1 MIEFLQKLI
10 KIQSL
15 SPRDEG
21 CFDLIEERLNKLEF
35 NCERINYANVENLYA
50 TYGDK
55 GKLFCFLGH
64 TDVVPTGPEEQ
75 WTHPPFS
82 AHIDGDLLYGRG
94 TADMKAS
101 IAAFLESLEEFFAT
115 SPELNYRI
123 AILLTSNEEGD
134 AIDGFIDKI
143 VDDMIEKDE
152 KIDLCLVGEPTSYE
166 KIGDSVR
173 IGRRGSLGGSL
184 RIIGKQGHI
193 AYPENVDNPIFSASD
208 VIVKLKNTTWDNGNA
223 IFQPTSFQISNI
235 HSGTGAKNIVP
246 GDLDMLFNFRYSTE
260 STKET
265 LIAEFESILNEL
277 NIEYEIEWKLSG
289 LPYLT
294 KEDNLKDVVVQSI
307 QDITGY
313 TPNLNAKGGTS
324 DGRFIAKMGT
334 EIVELGPLNE
344 TIHQIDE
351 HVKISEIVTLQKIYT
366 NILINLNN
374 KLKIN

>member
-10 KIQSL
+10 QIQSI

-21 CFDLIEERLNKLEF
+21 CFDLIEERLNKLDF
-35 NCERINYANVENLYA
+35 KCERIDYLNVENLYA

-55 GKLFCFLGH
+55 GKIFCFLGH
-64 TDVVPTGPEEQ
+64 TDVVPTGPEDQ

-82 AHIDGDLLYGRG
+82 GHIEGDVMYGRG

-101 IAAFLESLEEFFAT
+101 IAAFIESLEEFMD
-115 SPELNYRI
+115 SKLDLNFRI
-123 AILLTSNEEGD
+123 AVLLTSNEEGD
-134 AIDGFIDKI
+134 AADGFIDKI

-152 KIDLCLVGEPTSYE
+152 KIDLCLVGEPTSYK
-166 KIGDSVR
+166 KIGDSIR

-184 RIIGKQGHI
+184 KIIGKQGHI
-193 AYPENVDNPIFSASD
+193 AYPENVVNPIFSASD
-208 VIVKLKNTTWDNGNA
+208 VIVKLKNTVWDNGNA

-246 GDLDMLFNFRYSTE
+246 GELDMFFNFRYSTE
-260 STKET
+260 STHEK
-265 LIAEFESILNEL
+265 LMSEFESILKEL
-277 NIEYEIEWKLSG
+277 NVEYEIDWKLSG

-294 KEDNLKDVVVQSI
+294 KEDNLKDVVVESI
-307 QDITGY
+307 ENITGY
-313 TPNLNAKGGTS
+313 SPDLNAKGGTS

-351 HVKISEIVTLQKIYT
+351 HVKISEIELLQKIYT
-366 NILINLNN
+366 NILNNLNQ
-374 KLKIN
+374 KLA

>member
-1 MIEFLQKLI
+1 MIEFLQELI

-21 CFDLIEERLNKLEF
+21 CFDLIEEKLNKLEF
-35 NCERINYANVENLYA
+35 NCERINYKNVENLYA

-64 TDVVPTGPEEQ
+64 TDVVPTGPEER

-82 AHIDGDLLYGRG
+82 AHIDGDVLYGRG

-134 AIDGFIDKI
+134 AADGFIDMI
-143 VDDMIEKDE
+143 VDDMIEKDK
-152 KIDLCLVGEPTSYE
+152 KIDLCLVGEPTSYK

-173 IGRRGSLGGSL
+173 IGRRGSLGGTL
-184 RIIGKQGHI
+184 KIIGKQGHI

-223 IFQPTSFQISNI
+223 IFHPTSFQISNI
-235 HSGTGAKNIVP
+235 HSGTGANNIVP

-265 LIAEFESILNEL
+265 LISEFESILKEL
-277 NIEYEIEWKLSG
+277 NIKYEIEWKLSG
-289 LPYLT
+289 LPYFT
-294 KEDNLKDVVVQSI
+294 KKDNLKDVVVHSI
-307 QDITGY
+307 KNVTGY
-313 TPNLNAKGGTS
+313 TPDLNAKGGTS

-351 HVKISEIVTLQKIYT
+351 HVKISEIFTLKDIYT
-366 NILINLNN
+366 DILKGLNT
-374 KLKIN
+374 KLS

>member
-35 NCERINYANVENLYA
+35 NCERIIYANVENLYA

-313 TPNLNAKGGTS
+313 RPNLNAKGGTS

-374 KLKIN
+374 KL

>member
-21 CFDLIEERLNKLEF
+21 CFDLIEEKLVKLDF
-35 NCERINYANVENLYA
+35 KCERINYANVENLYA
-50 TYGDK
+50 TYGNK

-75 WTHPPFS
+75 WTYPPFS
-82 AHIDGDLLYGRG
+82 AQIDGDLLYGRG

-101 IAAFLESLEEFFAT
+101 IAAFLQSLEEFFET

-134 AIDGFIDKI
+134 AVDGFIDKI
-143 VDDMIEKDE
+143 VDDMIENDE

-184 RIIGKQGHI
+184 KIIGKQGHI

-208 VIVKLKNTTWDNGNA
+208 VIVKLKNTIWDNGNA

-235 HSGTGAKNIVP
+235 HSGTGAKNVVP
-246 GDLDMLFNFRYSTE
+246 GDLDMFFNFRYSTE

-265 LIAEFESILNEL
+265 LINEFESILNEL
-277 NIEYEIEWKLSG
+277 NINYEIDWKLSG

-307 QDITGY
+307 QDVTGY
-313 TPNLNAKGGTS
+313 TPDLNAKGGTS

-351 HVKISEIVTLQKIYT
+351 HIKISELWTLKDIYKD
-366 NILINLNN
+366 ILKGLNS
-374 KLKIN
+374 KLS

>member
-21 CFDLIEERLNKLEF
+21 CFDLIEERLVKLDF
-35 NCERINYANVENLYA
+35 KCERINYANVENLYA
-50 TYGDK
+50 AYGNK

-64 TDVVPTGPEEQ
+64 TDVVPTGPEEK
-75 WTHPPFS
+75 WTYPPFS
-82 AHIDGDLLYGRG
+82 AQIDGDLLYGRG

-115 SPELNYRI
+115 SPDLNYRI

-134 AIDGFIDKI
+134 AVDGFIDKL
-143 VDDMIEKDE
+143 VDDMIDNDE

-184 RIIGKQGHI
+184 KIIGKQGHI

-208 VIVKLKNTTWDNGNA
+208 VIVKLKNTIWDNGNA

-235 HSGTGAKNIVP
+235 HSGTGAKNVVP
-246 GDLDMLFNFRYSTE
+246 GDLDMFFNFRYSTE

-265 LIAEFESILNEL
+265 LINEFESILNEL
-277 NIEYEIEWKLSG
+277 NINYEIDWKLSG

-307 QDITGY
+307 QDVTGY
-313 TPNLNAKGGTS
+313 TPDLNAKGGTS
-324 DGRFIAKMGT
+324 DGRFVAKMGT

-351 HVKISEIVTLQKIYT
+351 HIKISELWTLKDIYKD
-366 NILINLNN
+366 ILKGLNS
-374 KLKIN
+374 KLS

>member
-21 CFDLIEERLNKLEF
+21 CFDLIEEKLVKLDF
-35 NCERINYANVENLYA
+35 KCERINYANVENLYA
-50 TYGDK
+50 TYGNK

-75 WTHPPFS
+75 WTYPPFS
-82 AHIDGDLLYGRG
+82 AQIDGDLLYGRG

-101 IAAFLESLEEFFAT
+101 IAAFLQSLEEFFET

-134 AIDGFIDKI
+134 AVDGFIDKI
-143 VDDMIEKDE
+143 VDDMIGNDE

-184 RIIGKQGHI
+184 KIIGKQGHI

-208 VIVKLKNTTWDNGNA
+208 VIVKLKNTIWDNGNA

-235 HSGTGAKNIVP
+235 HSGTGAKNVVP
-246 GDLDMLFNFRYSTE
+246 GDLDMFFNFRYSTE

-265 LIAEFESILNEL
+265 LINEFESILNEL
-277 NIEYEIEWKLSG
+277 SINYEIDWKLSG

-294 KEDNLKDVVVQSI
+294 KKDNLKDVVVQSI
-307 QDITGY
+307 QDVTGY
-313 TPNLNAKGGTS
+313 TPDLNAKGGTS

-344 TIHQIDE
+344 TIHQINE
-351 HVKISEIVTLQKIYT
+351 HVKISEIITLQKIYT
-366 NILINLNN
+366 NILINLNK
-374 KLKIN
+374 KL

>member
-1 MIEFLQKLI
+1 MIEFLQELI

-21 CFDLIEERLNKLEF
+21 CFDLIEEKLNKLEF
-35 NCERINYANVENLYA
+35 NCERINYKNVENLYA

-64 TDVVPTGPEEQ
+64 TDVVPTGPEER

-82 AHIDGDLLYGRG
+82 AHIDGDVLYGRG

-134 AIDGFIDKI
+134 AADGFIDMI
-143 VDDMIEKDE
+143 VDDMIEKDK
-152 KIDLCLVGEPTSYE
+152 KIDLCLVGEPTSYK

-173 IGRRGSLGGSL
+173 IGRRGSLGGTL
-184 RIIGKQGHI
+184 KIIGKQGHI

-223 IFQPTSFQISNI
+223 IFHPTSFQISNI
-235 HSGTGAKNIVP
+235 HSGTGANNIVP

-265 LIAEFESILNEL
+265 LISEFESILKKL
-277 NIEYEIEWKLSG
+277 NIKYEIEWKLSG

-294 KEDNLKDVVVQSI
+294 KKDNLKDVVVHSI
-307 QDITGY
+307 KNITGY
-313 TPNLNAKGGTS
+313 TPDLNAKGGTS

-351 HVKISEIVTLQKIYT
+351 HVKISEIWTLKDIYT
-366 NILINLNN
+366 DILKGLNT
-374 KLKIN
+374 KLS

>member
-21 CFDLIEERLNKLEF
+21 CFDLIEERLVELDFK
-35 NCERINYANVENLYA
+35 CERINYANVENLYA
-50 TYGDK
+50 TYGNK

-75 WTHPPFS
+75 WTYPPFS
-82 AHIDGDLLYGRG
+82 AQIDGDLLYGRG

-101 IAAFLESLEEFFAT
+101 IAAFLQSLEEFFET

-134 AIDGFIDKI
+134 AVDGFIDKI
-143 VDDMIEKDE
+143 VDDMIENDE

-184 RIIGKQGHI
+184 KIIGKQGHI

-208 VIVKLKNTTWDNGNA
+208 VIVKLKNTIWDNGNA

-235 HSGTGAKNIVP
+235 HSGTGAKNVVP
-246 GDLDMLFNFRYSTE
+246 GDLDMFFNFRYSTE
-260 STKET
+260 STQET
-265 LIAEFESILNEL
+265 LINEFESILNEL
-277 NIEYEIEWKLSG
+277 NINYEIDWKLSG

-307 QDITGY
+307 QDVTGY
-313 TPNLNAKGGTS
+313 TPDLNAKGGTS
-324 DGRFIAKMGT
+324 DGRFVAKMET

-351 HVKISEIVTLQKIYT
+351 HIKISELWTLKDIYKD
-366 NILINLNN
+366 ILKGLNS
-374 KLKIN
+374 KLS

>member
-21 CFDLIEERLNKLEF
+21 CFDLIEEKLVRLDFK
-35 NCERINYANVENLYA
+35 CERINYANVENLYA
-50 TYGDK
+50 TYGNK

-75 WTHPPFS
+75 WTYPPFS
-82 AHIDGDLLYGRG
+82 AQIDGDLLYGRG

-101 IAAFLESLEEFFAT
+101 IAAFLQSLEEFFET

-134 AIDGFIDKI
+134 AVDGFIDKI
-143 VDDMIEKDE
+143 VDDMIENDE

-184 RIIGKQGHI
+184 KIIGKQGHI

-208 VIVKLKNTTWDNGNA
+208 VIVKLKNTIWDNGNA

-235 HSGTGAKNIVP
+235 HSGTGAKNVVP
-246 GDLDMLFNFRYSTE
+246 GDLDMFFNFRYSTE
-260 STKET
+260 STQET
-265 LIAEFESILNEL
+265 LINEFESILNEL
-277 NIEYEIEWKLSG
+277 NINYEIDWKLSG

-307 QDITGY
+307 QDVTGY
-313 TPNLNAKGGTS
+313 TPDLNAKGGTS
-324 DGRFIAKMGT
+324 DGRFVAKMGT

-351 HVKISEIVTLQKIYT
+351 HIKISELWTLKDIYKD
-366 NILINLNN
+366 ILKGLNS
-374 KLKIN
+374 KLS

>member
-21 CFDLIEERLNKLEF
+21 CFDLIEERLVELDFK
-35 NCERINYANVENLYA
+35 CERINYANVENLYA
-50 TYGDK
+50 TYGNK

-75 WTHPPFS
+75 WTYPPFS
-82 AHIDGDLLYGRG
+82 AQIDGDLLYGRG

-101 IAAFLESLEEFFAT
+101 IAAFLESLEEFFET

-134 AIDGFIDKI
+134 AVDGFIDKI
-143 VDDMIEKDE
+143 VDDMIENDE

-184 RIIGKQGHI
+184 KIIGKQGHI

-208 VIVKLKNTTWDNGNA
+208 VIVKLKNTIWDNGNA

-235 HSGTGAKNIVP
+235 HSGTGAKNVVP
-246 GDLDMLFNFRYSTE
+246 GDLDMFFNFRYSTE

-265 LIAEFESILNEL
+265 LINEFESILNEL
-277 NIEYEIEWKLSG
+277 SINYEIDWKLSG

-294 KEDNLKDVVVQSI
+294 KKDNLKDVVVQSI
-307 QDITGY
+307 QDVTGY
-313 TPNLNAKGGTS
+313 TPDLNAKGGTS

-351 HVKISEIVTLQKIYT
+351 HIKISELWTLKDIYKD
-366 NILINLNN
+366 ILKGLNS
-374 KLKIN
+374 KLS

>member
-64 TDVVPTGPEEQ
+64 TDVVPTGPEDQ

-82 AHIDGDLLYGRG
+82 AHIDEDLLYGRG

-134 AIDGFIDKI
+134 VIDGFIDKI

-313 TPNLNAKGGTS
+313 RPNLNAKGGTS

-374 KLKIN
+374 KL

>member
-82 AHIDGDLLYGRG
+82 AHIDEDLLYGRG

-123 AILLTSNEEGD
+123 AVLLTSNEEGD

-143 VDDMIEKDE
+143 VDNMIEKDE

-184 RIIGKQGHI
+184 KIIGKQGHI

-307 QDITGY
+307 QNITGY
-313 TPNLNAKGGTS
+313 IPDLNAKGGTS

-351 HVKISEIVTLQKIYT
+351 HVKISEIWTLKDIYT
-366 NILINLNN
+366 DILKGLNT
-374 KLKIN
+374 KLS

>member
-21 CFDLIEERLNKLEF
+21 CFDLIEEKLVRLDFK
-35 NCERINYANVENLYA
+35 CERINYANVENLYA
-50 TYGDK
+50 TYGNK

-75 WTHPPFS
+75 WTYPPFS
-82 AHIDGDLLYGRG
+82 AQIDGDLLYGRG

-134 AIDGFIDKI
+134 AVDGFIDKL
-143 VDDMIEKDE
+143 VDDMIDNDQ

-184 RIIGKQGHI
+184 KIIGKQGHI

-208 VIVKLKNTTWDNGNA
+208 VIVKLKNTIWDNGNA

-235 HSGTGAKNIVP
+235 HSGTGAKNVVP
-246 GDLDMLFNFRYSTE
+246 GDLDMFFNFRYSTE
-260 STKET
+260 STQET
-265 LIAEFESILNEL
+265 LINEFESILNEL
-277 NIEYEIEWKLSG
+277 NINYEIDWKLSG

-307 QDITGY
+307 QDVTGY
-313 TPNLNAKGGTS
+313 TPDLNAKGGTS

-351 HVKISEIVTLQKIYT
+351 HIKISELWTLKDIYKD
-366 NILINLNN
+366 ILKGLNS
-374 KLKIN
+374 KLS

>member
-35 NCERINYANVENLYA
+35 KCERINYANVENLYA
-50 TYGDK
+50 TYGEK

-82 AHIDGDLLYGRG
+82 GHIDGDILYGRG

-101 IAAFLESLEEFFAT
+101 IAAFLESLEEFFAIN
-115 SPELNYRI
+115 PELNYRI

-184 RIIGKQGHI
+184 KIIGKQGHI

-265 LIAEFESILNEL
+265 LINEFESILNEL

-294 KEDNLKDVVVQSI
+294 KKDNLKDVVVQSI
-307 QDITGY
+307 KNITGY
-313 TPNLNAKGGTS
+313 IPDLNAKGGTS

-334 EIVELGPLNE
+334 EIVELGPLNK

-351 HVKISEIVTLQKIYT
+351 HVKISEIWTLKDIYT
-366 NILINLNN
+366 DILKGLNT
-374 KLKIN
+374 KLS

>member
-10 KIQSL
+10 QIQSI

-21 CFDLIEERLNKLEF
+21 CFDLIEERLNKLNF
-35 NCERINYANVENLYA
+35 KCERINYLNVENLYA

-55 GKLFCFLGH
+55 GKIFCFLGH
-64 TDVVPTGPEEQ
+64 TDVVPTGPIEQ

-82 AHIDGDLLYGRG
+82 GNIDGDLLYGRG

-101 IAAFLESLEEFFAT
+101 IAAFIESLEEFMD
-115 SPELNYRI
+115 SEPDLNYRI

-134 AIDGFIDKI
+134 AADGFIDKI

-152 KIDLCLVGEPTSYE
+152 KIDLCLVGEPTSYK

-184 RIIGKQGHI
+184 KIIGKQGHI
-193 AYPENVDNPIFSASD
+193 AYPENVKNPIFSASY
-208 VIVKLKNTTWDNGNA
+208 VIVKLKDKIWDNGNA

-235 HSGTGAKNIVP
+235 HSGTGAKNVVP
-246 GDLDMLFNFRYSTE
+246 GELDMFFNFRYSNE
-260 STKET
+260 STHEK
-265 LIAEFESILNEL
+265 LISEFESILNEL
-277 NIEYEIEWKLSG
+277 NVEYEVNWKLSG

-294 KEDNLKDVVVQSI
+294 TEDNLKDVVVKSI
-307 QDITGY
+307 ETITGY
-313 TPNLNAKGGTS
+313 SPDLNAKGGTS

-351 HVKISEIVTLQKIYT
+351 HIKISELWTLKDIYT
-366 NILINLNN
+366 DILKGLNS
-374 KLKIN
+374 KLV

>member
-15 SPRDEG
+15 SPIDEG

-35 NCERINYANVENLYA
+35 KCERINYANVENLYA
-50 TYGDK
+50 TYGEK

-82 AHIDGDLLYGRG
+82 GHIDGDLLYGRG

-115 SPELNYRI
+115 NPELNYRI

-184 RIIGKQGHI
+184 KIIGKQGHI

-265 LIAEFESILNEL
+265 LINEFESILNEL

-294 KEDNLKDVVVQSI
+294 KKDNLKDVVVQSI
-307 QDITGY
+307 KNITGY
-313 TPNLNAKGGTS
+313 IPDLNAKGGTS

-351 HVKISEIVTLQKIYT
+351 HVKISEIWTLKDIYT
-366 NILINLNN
+366 DILKGLNT
-374 KLKIN
+374 KLS

>member
-21 CFDLIEERLNKLEF
+21 CFDLIEERLVKLDF
-35 NCERINYANVENLYA
+35 KCERINYANVENLYA
-50 TYGDK
+50 AYGNK

-64 TDVVPTGPEEQ
+64 TDVVPTGPEEK
-75 WTHPPFS
+75 WTYPPFS
-82 AHIDGDLLYGRG
+82 AQIDGDLLYGRG

-134 AIDGFIDKI
+134 AVDGFIDKL
-143 VDDMIEKDE
+143 VDDMIDNDE

-184 RIIGKQGHI
+184 KIIGKQGHI

-208 VIVKLKNTTWDNGNA
+208 VIVKLKNTIWDNGNA

-235 HSGTGAKNIVP
+235 HSGTGAKNVVP
-246 GDLDMLFNFRYSTE
+246 GDLDMFFNFRYSTE
-260 STKET
+260 STQET
-265 LIAEFESILNEL
+265 LINEFESILNEL
-277 NIEYEIEWKLSG
+277 NINYEIDWKLSG

-307 QDITGY
+307 QDVTGY
-313 TPNLNAKGGTS
+313 TPDLNAKGGTS

-351 HVKISEIVTLQKIYT
+351 HIKISELWTLKDIYKD
-366 NILINLNN
+366 ILKGLNS
-374 KLKIN
+374 KLS

>member
-35 NCERINYANVENLYA
+35 KCERINYADVENLYA
-50 TYGDK
+50 TYGEK

-82 AHIDGDLLYGRG
+82 GHIDGDLLYGRG

-115 SPELNYRI
+115 NPELNYRI

-184 RIIGKQGHI
+184 KIIGKQGHI

-265 LIAEFESILNEL
+265 LINEFESILNEL

-294 KEDNLKDVVVQSI
+294 KKDNLKDVVVQSI
-307 QDITGY
+307 KNITGY
-313 TPNLNAKGGTS
+313 IPDLNAKGGTS

-351 HVKISEIVTLQKIYT
+351 HVKISEIWTLKDIYT
-366 NILINLNN
+366 DILKGLNT
-374 KLKIN
+374 KLS

>member
-1 MIEFLQKLI
+1 MIEFLQELI

-21 CFDLIEERLNKLEF
+21 CFDLIEEKLNKLEF
-35 NCERINYANVENLYA
+35 NCERINYKNVENLYA

-64 TDVVPTGPEEQ
+64 TDVVPTGPEER

-82 AHIDGDLLYGRG
+82 AHIDGDVLYGRG

-134 AIDGFIDKI
+134 AADGFIDMI
-143 VDDMIEKDE
+143 VDDMIEKDK
-152 KIDLCLVGEPTSYE
+152 KIDLCLVGEPTSYK

-173 IGRRGSLGGSL
+173 IGRRGSLGGTL
-184 RIIGKQGHI
+184 KIIGKQGHI

-223 IFQPTSFQISNI
+223 IFHPTSFQISNI
-235 HSGTGAKNIVP
+235 HSGTGANNIVP

-265 LIAEFESILNEL
+265 LISEFESILKKL
-277 NIEYEIEWKLSG
+277 NIKYEIEWKLSG

-294 KEDNLKDVVVQSI
+294 KKDNLKDVVVHSI
-307 QDITGY
+307 KNITGY
-313 TPNLNAKGGTS
+313 TPDLNAKGGTS

-351 HVKISEIVTLQKIYT
+351 HVKISEIFTLKDIYT
-366 NILINLNN
+366 DILKGLNT
-374 KLKIN
+374 KLS

>member
-21 CFDLIEERLNKLEF
+21 CFDLIEERLVKLDF
-35 NCERINYANVENLYA
+35 KCERINYANVENLYA
-50 TYGDK
+50 AYGNK

-75 WTHPPFS
+75 WTYPPFS
-82 AHIDGDLLYGRG
+82 AQIDGDLLYGRG

-101 IAAFLESLEEFFAT
+101 IAAFLQSLEEFFET

-134 AIDGFIDKI
+134 AVDGFIDKI
-143 VDDMIEKDE
+143 VDDMIENDE

-184 RIIGKQGHI
+184 KIIGKQGHI

-208 VIVKLKNTTWDNGNA
+208 VIVKLKNTIWDNGNA

-235 HSGTGAKNIVP
+235 HSGTGAKNVVP
-246 GDLDMLFNFRYSTE
+246 GDLDMFFNFRYSTE
-260 STKET
+260 STQET
-265 LIAEFESILNEL
+265 LINEFESILNEL
-277 NIEYEIEWKLSG
+277 NINYEIDWKLSG

-313 TPNLNAKGGTS
+313 TPDLNAKGGTS
-324 DGRFIAKMGT
+324 DGRFVAKMGT

-351 HVKISEIVTLQKIYT
+351 HIKISELWTLKDIYKD
-366 NILINLNN
+366 ILKGLNS
-374 KLKIN
+374 KLS

>member
-1 MIEFLQKLI
+1 MIEFLQELI

-21 CFDLIEERLNKLEF
+21 CFDLIEEKLNKLEF
-35 NCERINYANVENLYA
+35 NCERINYKNVENLYA

-64 TDVVPTGPEEQ
+64 TDVVPTGPEER

-82 AHIDGDLLYGRG
+82 AHIDGDVLYGRG

-134 AIDGFIDKI
+134 AADGFIDMI
-143 VDDMIEKDE
+143 VDDMIEKDK
-152 KIDLCLVGEPTSYE
+152 KIDLCLVGEPTSYK

-173 IGRRGSLGGSL
+173 IGRRGSLGGTL
-184 RIIGKQGHI
+184 KIIGKQGHI

-223 IFQPTSFQISNI
+223 IFHPTSFQISNI
-235 HSGTGAKNIVP
+235 HSGTGANNIVP

-265 LIAEFESILNEL
+265 LISEFESILKKL
-277 NIEYEIEWKLSG
+277 NIKYEIEWKLSG

-294 KEDNLKDVVVQSI
+294 KKDNLKDVVVHSI
-307 QDITGY
+307 KNITGY
-313 TPNLNAKGGTS
+313 TPDLNAKGGTS
-324 DGRFIAKMGT
+324 DGRFIAKMGM

-344 TIHQIDE
+344 TIHQIDD
-351 HVKISEIVTLQKIYT
+351 HVKISEIFTLKDIYT
-366 NILINLNN
+366 DILKGLNT
-374 KLKIN
+374 KLS

>member
-21 CFDLIEERLNKLEF
+21 CFDLIEERLVELDFK
-35 NCERINYANVENLYA
+35 CERINYANVENLYA
-50 TYGDK
+50 TYGNK

-75 WTHPPFS
+75 WTYPPFS
-82 AHIDGDLLYGRG
+82 AQIDGDLLYGRG

-101 IAAFLESLEEFFAT
+101 IAAFLESLEEFFET

-134 AIDGFIDKI
+134 AVDGFIDKI
-143 VDDMIEKDE
+143 VDDMIENDE

-184 RIIGKQGHI
+184 KIIGKQGHI

-208 VIVKLKNTTWDNGNA
+208 VIVKLKNTIWDNGNA

-235 HSGTGAKNIVP
+235 HSGTGAKNVVP
-246 GDLDMLFNFRYSTE
+246 GDLDMFFNFRYSTE

-265 LIAEFESILNEL
+265 LINEFESILNEL
-277 NIEYEIEWKLSG
+277 SINYEIDWKLSG

-294 KEDNLKDVVVQSI
+294 KKDNLKDVVVQSI
-307 QDITGY
+307 KDVTGY
-313 TPNLNAKGGTS
+313 TPDLNAKGGTS

-344 TIHQIDE
+344 TIHQINE
-351 HVKISEIVTLQKIYT
+351 HVKISEIITLQKIYT
-366 NILINLNN
+366 NILINLNK
-374 KLKIN
+374 KL

>member
-21 CFDLIEERLNKLEF
+21 CFDLIEERLVELDFK
-35 NCERINYANVENLYA
+35 CERINYANVENLYA
-50 TYGDK
+50 TYGNK

-75 WTHPPFS
+75 WTYPPFS
-82 AHIDGDLLYGRG
+82 AQIDGDLLYGRG

-101 IAAFLESLEEFFAT
+101 IAAFLESLEEFFET

-134 AIDGFIDKI
+134 AVDGFIDKI
-143 VDDMIEKDE
+143 VDDMIENDE

-184 RIIGKQGHI
+184 KIIGKQGHI

-208 VIVKLKNTTWDNGNA
+208 VIVKLKNTIWDNGNA

-235 HSGTGAKNIVP
+235 HSGTGAKNVVP
-246 GDLDMLFNFRYSTE
+246 GDLDMFFNFRYSTE

-265 LIAEFESILNEL
+265 VINEFESILNEL
-277 NIEYEIEWKLSG
+277 SINYEIDWKLSG

-294 KEDNLKDVVVQSI
+294 KKDNLKDVVVQSI
-307 QDITGY
+307 KDVTGY
-313 TPNLNAKGGTS
+313 TPDLNAKGGTS

-344 TIHQIDE
+344 TIHQINE
-351 HVKISEIVTLQKIYT
+351 HVKISEIITLQKIYT
-366 NILINLNN
+366 NILINLNK
-374 KLKIN
+374 KL

>member
-21 CFDLIEERLNKLEF
+21 CFDLIEERLVKLDF
-35 NCERINYANVENLYA
+35 KCERINYANVENLYA
-50 TYGDK
+50 AYGNK

-64 TDVVPTGPEEQ
+64 TDVVPTGPEEK
-75 WTHPPFS
+75 WTYPPFS
-82 AHIDGDLLYGRG
+82 AQIDGDLLYGRG

-115 SPELNYRI
+115 SPDLNYRI

-134 AIDGFIDKI
+134 AVDGFIDKL
-143 VDDMIEKDE
+143 VDDMIDNDE

-184 RIIGKQGHI
+184 KIIGKQGHI

-208 VIVKLKNTTWDNGNA
+208 VIVKLKNTIWDNGNA

-235 HSGTGAKNIVP
+235 HSGTGAKNVVP
-246 GDLDMLFNFRYSTE
+246 GDLDMFFNFRYSTE

-265 LIAEFESILNEL
+265 LINEFESILNEL
-277 NIEYEIEWKLSG
+277 NINYEIDWKLSG

-294 KEDNLKDVVVQSI
+294 KKDNLKDVVVQSI
-307 QDITGY
+307 QDVTGY
-313 TPNLNAKGGTS
+313 TPDLNAKGGTS

-351 HVKISEIVTLQKIYT
+351 HIKISELWTLKDIYKD
-366 NILINLNN
+366 ILKGLNS
-374 KLKIN
+374 KLS

>member
-21 CFDLIEERLNKLEF
+21 CFDLIEERLVKLDF
-35 NCERINYANVENLYA
+35 KCERINYANVENLYA
-50 TYGDK
+50 AYGNK

-64 TDVVPTGPEEQ
+64 TDVVPTGPEEK
-75 WTHPPFS
+75 WTYPPFS
-82 AHIDGDLLYGRG
+82 AQIDGDLLYGRG

-134 AIDGFIDKI
+134 AVDGFIDKL
-143 VDDMIEKDE
+143 VDDMIDNDE

-184 RIIGKQGHI
+184 KIIGKQGHI

-208 VIVKLKNTTWDNGNA
+208 VIVKLKNTIWDNGNA

-235 HSGTGAKNIVP
+235 HSGTGAKNVVP
-246 GDLDMLFNFRYSTE
+246 GDLDMFFNFRYSTE
-260 STKET
+260 STQRN
-265 LIAEFESILNEL
+265 FN
-277 NIEYEIEWKLSG
+277 
-289 LPYLT
+289 
-294 KEDNLKDVVVQSI
+294 
-307 QDITGY
+307 
-313 TPNLNAKGGTS
+313 
-324 DGRFIAKMGT
+324 
-334 EIVELGPLNE
+334 
-344 TIHQIDE
+344 
-351 HVKISEIVTLQKIYT
+351 
-366 NILINLNN
+366 
-374 KLKIN
+374 